1 MNRIFDWIRD
11 LLIGDC
17 ESKGTSTLLQ
27 SLTKRL
33 GEPRPMS
40 KVWAEIVVQPFIVNA
55 ISSIGSILF
64 LTGGVL
70 LVFGMSVGSKYQNCT
85 AGMGFYVNSDF
96 INCDGALAYYFAN
109 INANLA
115 VALLSAGFTMV
126 ISDVAQRKNL
136 MADLILQMASPDN
149 SLAIEAAR
157 RLKNYGWLRNGS
169 LYRADLSGADLT
181 QADLIGAKLNGTELS
196 STKLVRAELWGAQ
209 LKQAWGWNTRLINAN
224 LQEAN
229 LTGAELYRAKLE
241 DADLSEAV
249 LTGSI
254 LERCDFTN
262 ADLSNA
268 DLSDA
273 KLFTVPEHH
282 LTLRRTR
289 SEWQRHKGN
298 PDDLDYTC
306 LSGTNLTDA
315 KYTHATTWPPA
326 FDPKAA
332 GAILVDEFG
341 NPIL

>member
-17 ESKGTSTLLQ
+17 ESKGPSTLLQ

-33 GEPRPMS
+33 GEPRLMS

-70 LVFGMSVGSKYQNCT
+70 LVFGMSVGFKYQNCT

-149 SLAIEAAR
+149 LLAIEAAR
-157 RLKNYGWLRNGS
+157 RLENYGWLRNGS

-209 LKQAWGWNTRLINAN
+209 LKHAGGWNTKLIKAN
-224 LQEAN
+224 LREAN
-229 LTGAELYRAKLE
+229 LTRVELRQAKLQG
-241 DADLSEAV
+241 ADLRGTDLTWAILDCCD
-249 LTGSI
+249 LTG
-254 LERCDFTN
+254 
-262 ADLSNA
+262 ADLRFAN
-268 DLSDA
+268 LSDA
-273 KLFTVPEHH
+273 KLYTERTSSLQ
-282 LTLRRTR
+282 LT
-289 SEWQRHKGN
+289 SEILWIKTS
-298 PDDLDYTC
+298 PDDLDF
-306 LSGTNLTDA
+306 TNLRDANLKGA
-315 KYTHATTWPPA
+315 KYTLKTSWPPNI
-326 FDPKAA
+326 DPRAA
-332 GAILVDEFG
+332 GAILVED
-341 NPIL
+341 